1 MDLKIISNTENKAFG
16 RKEIMFSITQSG
28 STSKRAEVHA
38 ELCKA
43 LNLKP
48 ESTIIVKIDQSF
60 GSKEISA
67 VAHSYETKELM
78 DRYEPRYLL
87 DRVTGQKRKHASGG
101 GKKSEAPKKEG
112 ESK

>member
-1 MDLKIISNTENKAFG
+1 MELKIVSNTENKTFS
-16 RKEIMFSITQSG
+16 RRDIMFSITQSG
-28 STSKRAEVHA
+28 STSKRVEVHA

-48 ESTIIVKIDQSF
+48 ESTIIVKIDQHF
-60 GSKEISA
+60 GSKDSSA

-78 DRYEPRYLL
+78 ERYEPRYLL

-101 GKKSEAPKKEG
+101 SKKAEAPKKEG
-112 ESK
+112 G